1 MPRLIAK
8 TKLNYATRV
17 FEAGDEFDAET
28 EHDARMLCDT
38 LNAPAERKPEPM
50 TTENTEALVGHERQ
64 GTSYD
69 SGATGHE
76 LQGRRTEQQEQRYR
90 HRQMKAKP

>member
-17 FEAGDEFDAET
+17 IEAGTEFDAET
-28 EHDARMLCDT
+28 EHDATMLCDT
-38 LNAPAERKPEPM
+38 LNAPAERVTAAEPM
-50 TTENTEALVGHERQ
+50 TTENTAALDPSEQ
-64 GTSYD
+64 
-69 SGATGHE
+69 SG
-76 LQGRRTEQQEQRYR
+76 RYR